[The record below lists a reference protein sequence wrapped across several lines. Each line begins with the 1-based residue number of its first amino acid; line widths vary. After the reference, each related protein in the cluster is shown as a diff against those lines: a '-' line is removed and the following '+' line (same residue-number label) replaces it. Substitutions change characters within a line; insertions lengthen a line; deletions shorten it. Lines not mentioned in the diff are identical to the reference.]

1 MIGDHLVTCQHRI
14 PDRGPPALRHGGA
27 VVLGMRWQVSDLAHD
42 RGSDSF
48 TAVARDAGLE
58 ALAVG
63 CFQSAFELFEAHR
76 YA

>member
-1 MIGDHLVTCQHRI
+1 
-14 PDRGPPALRHGGA
+14 
-27 VVLGMRWQVSDLAHD
+27 MRWQVSDLAHD

-63 CFQSAFELFEAHR
+63 CFQTAFELFEAHR